1 MTWALLYKAGGWSAL
16 LYVLLVLVPVVLVFA
31 APLPPTDGAAV
42 LAYIAAHQAV
52 YLAELVCFV
61 GLAVPALVVFTAV
74 AVALKGVD
82 KSIAAIGGLFGIAS
96 EVIEPPRVQWR
107 VLGASS
113 RWPGRGFGQRSS
125 SSRARWAGCRC
136 TRSAVVPGCTSRPI

>member
-16 LYVLLVLVPVVLVFA
+16 LYGCSCWYRWCSSS
-31 APLPPTDGAAV
+31 PLPCRPPTAPRVGVRRRPRWCTGRAGV
-42 LAYIAAHQAV
+42 
-52 YLAELVCFV
+52 FV

-107 VLGASS
+107 VLCASS
-113 RWPGRGFGQRSS
+113 AVAGEGF
-125 SSRARWAGCRC
+125 WA
-136 TRSAVVPGCTSRPI
+136 A